1 MVEKACQTPDSRA
14 ERDEALPAA
23 SGTRPFTGTVLCVA
37 NFPSNTG
44 YAWWLMEEFWVA
56 IGREAEEAGLSAVVA
71 FPAVNGVSP
80 RLRDSNLSVVE
91 LAVPTSMFRR
101 LADLRRFI
109 RERDVRVVYFTDRPY
124 WSPVYALLRL
134 WGVRSIVLHDHV
146 PGERS
151 PPASWKLRL
160 KRMRHLVRPAGADL
174 YIGVSAF
181 VHRRFSEVGGVPAQ
195 YCTFVHN
202 GVVPEIIGR
211 PRDIRQEH
219 DLPAVS
225 RVVVTV
231 GRANYYKG
239 IDFVV
244 ECAARMVRAGGY
256 DDVYFV
262 HVGGGP
268 HLGEFRSLAARLG
281 VDHRVIFA
289 GERSDVRGLLPSCTV
304 AFHASHGEAF
314 SLAVLEYMAA
324 ALPAVVPDHCG
335 NGEAVADGVTGR
347 LYTPRDHDAAISAL
361 GQLLDDSDLRSAM
374 GAAARRRVD
383 DEFSFD
389 RMIDRFVVTMRP
401 FIRG

>member
-1 MVEKACQTPDSRA
+1 MKA
-14 ERDEALPAA
+14 
-23 SGTRPFTGTVLCVA
+23 TRPGTAGEADGVTQAAAGTVLCVA

-56 IGREAEEAGLSAVVA
+56 IGREAEAAGLGAVVA
-71 FPAVNGVSP
+71 FPVMNGVSQ

-101 LADLRRFI
+101 LGDLRRFI
-109 RERDVRVVYFTDRPY
+109 RERAVRVVYFTDRPY
-124 WSPVYALLRL
+124 WSPAYALLRL

-146 PGERS
+146 PGERPRPS
-151 PPASWKLRL
+151 WWKLGL

-174 YIGVSAF
+174 YIGVSDF
-181 VHRRFSEVGGVPAQ
+181 VHRRFSEVGGVPAR

-202 GVVPEIIGR
+202 GIVSGIAGR
-211 PRDIRQEH
+211 PRDIRQEL
-219 DLPAVS
+219 DLPAAS
-225 RVVVTV
+225 RVVVSV

-244 ECAARMVRAGGY
+244 ECAARMVGAGGY

-262 HVGGGP
+262 HVGDGP

-289 GERSDVRGLLPSCTV
+289 GERSDVRELLPSCTV

-335 NGEAVADGVTGR
+335 NGEAIADGVTGR
-347 LYTPRDHDAAISAL
+347 LYVPRDHDAAISAL
-361 GQLLDDSDLRSAM
+361 AQLLDDPDLRSAM